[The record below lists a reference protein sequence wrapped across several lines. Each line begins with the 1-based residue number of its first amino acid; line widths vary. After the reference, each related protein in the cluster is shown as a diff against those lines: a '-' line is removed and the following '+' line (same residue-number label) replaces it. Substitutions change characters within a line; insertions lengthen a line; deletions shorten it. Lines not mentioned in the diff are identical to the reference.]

1 VIVHLYVDSSVFSD
15 DSDDDDDDDDD
26 DDMLMTGGKPEWL
39 EHQTQ
44 R

>member
-15 DSDDDDDDDDD
+15 DSDDDDDD